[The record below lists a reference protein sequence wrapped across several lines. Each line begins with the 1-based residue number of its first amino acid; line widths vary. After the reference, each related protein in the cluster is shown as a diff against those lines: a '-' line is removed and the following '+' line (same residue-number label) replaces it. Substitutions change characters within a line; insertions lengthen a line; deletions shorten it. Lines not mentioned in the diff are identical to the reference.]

1 MLKIQIGLNKSDIL
15 VAHVNANSSQYIK
28 ESKFWLAWI
37 NWKEWMMPFL
47 SLNNFGLLLM
57 YNPKK
62 CIGLYKSDILVTHV
76 NAYSSQYIKESKFWL
91 AWINLKEWMM
101 PFLSLNNFGLVL
113 VDNMKKALDFT
124 NRTS

>member
-1 MLKIQIGLNKSDIL
+1 MLKNQIGLNKSDIL
-15 VAHVNANSSQYIK
+15 VAHVNAYSSQYIK

-62 CIGLYKSDILVTHV
+62 RIGLYKSGMIESV
-76 NAYSSQYIKESKFWL
+76 SKFL
-91 AWINLKEWMM
+91 
-101 PFLSLNNFGLVL
+101 LNETISNG
-113 VDNMKKALDFT
+113 A
-124 NRTS
+124 